1 MPVTENP
8 KSTTRDTEDSTTRHC
23 EEGGQG
29 PTDQATPAATPTGVL
44 TRNAID
50 TAALSRTEPEDGALC
65 VFTGVVRN
73 HNDGKSVLY
82 LEYEGYEE
90 MVVSIFDDIA
100 REAKQRFGVT
110 AVRIVHRLGRM
121 EIGET
126 SVAVA
131 VSSPHRGEAF
141 EACRFAIDT
150 LKHKA
155 PIWKKEFYADGSS
168 WLEGPGGC
176 AHS

>member
-1 MPVTENP
+1 MPEAELP
-8 KSTTRDTEDSTTRHC
+8 KTVVR
-23 EEGGQG
+23 G
-29 PTDQATPAATPTGVL
+29 
-44 TRNAID
+44 AID
-50 TAALSRTEPEDGALC
+50 VQAISSAASEDGAMC

-73 HNDGKSVLY
+73 HNDGKAVLF

-90 MVVSIFDDIA
+90 MIVSIFDEIA
-100 REAKQRFGVT
+100 KETRERFGVT

-131 VSSPHRGEAF
+131 VSSPHRKEAF
-141 EACRFAIDT
+141 EACRHAIDT

-176 AHS
+176 AHP

>member
-1 MPVTENP
+1 MPPDENARTVVREP
-8 KSTTRDTEDSTTRHC
+8 
-23 EEGGQG
+23 
-29 PTDQATPAATPTGVL
+29 
-44 TRNAID
+44 ID
-50 TAALSRTEPEDGALC
+50 IAALSGAEPEDGALC

-90 MVVSIFDDIA
+90 MVVSIFAEIA
-100 REAKQRFGVT
+100 AEARARFGVT
-110 AVRIVHRLGRM
+110 RVRIVHRLGRM

-176 AHS
+176 AHP

>member
-1 MPVTENP
+1 MTSQSSAPTVV
-8 KSTTRDTEDSTTRHC
+8 RD
-23 EEGGQG
+23 
-29 PTDQATPAATPTGVL
+29 V
-44 TRNAID
+44 ID
-50 TAALSRTEPEDGALC
+50 VAALSRAESEDGALC

-73 HNDGKSVLY
+73 HNDGKQVLY

-90 MVVSIFDDIA
+90 MVVAIFAEIEK
-100 REAKQRFGVT
+100 EAKERFGVT
-110 AVRIVHRLGRM
+110 RVRIVHRLGRM

-131 VSSPHRGEAF
+131 VSSHHRKEAF

-176 AHS
+176 AHP

>member
-1 MPVTENP
+1 M
-8 KSTTRDTEDSTTRHC
+8 
-23 EEGGQG
+23 
-29 PTDQATPAATPTGVL
+29 PAADIARTVVREPIDVS
-44 TRNAID
+44 AISVP
-50 TAALSRTEPEDGALC
+50 APEDGALC

-73 HNDGKSVLY
+73 HHEGRSVRY

-90 MVVSIFDDIA
+90 MMVTVFEEIA
-100 REAKQRFGVT
+100 EEARGRFGVT
-110 AVRIVHRLGRM
+110 SVRIVHRLGRL

-131 VSSPHRGEAF
+131 VASPHRGEAF

-150 LKHKA
+150 LKRKA

-176 AHS
+176 AHP

>member
-1 MPVTENP
+1 MPAVDIAQTVVRE
-8 KSTTRDTEDSTTRHC
+8 
-23 EEGGQG
+23 
-29 PTDQATPAATPTGVL
+29 
-44 TRNAID
+44 AID
-50 TAALSRTEPEDGALC
+50 VVALSRAEPEDGALC

-73 HNDGKSVLY
+73 HNDGKPVLY

-90 MVVSIFDDIA
+90 MVMTIFDEISQQ
-100 REAKQRFGVT
+100 AKERFG
-110 AVRIVHRLGRM
+110 ANRVRIVHRLGRL

-131 VSSPHRGEAF
+131 VSSPHRDEAF
-141 EACRFAIDT
+141 LACRFAIDT

-176 AHS
+176 AHP

>member
-1 MPVTENP
+1 MPLPEIAKTVVREP
-8 KSTTRDTEDSTTRHC
+8 
-23 EEGGQG
+23 
-29 PTDQATPAATPTGVL
+29 
-44 TRNAID
+44 ID
-50 TAALSRTEPEDGALC
+50 VASLSSAEPEDGAMC

-73 HNDGKSVLY
+73 HNDGKAVRY

-90 MVVSIFDDIA
+90 MVISVFRDIA
-100 REAKQRFGVT
+100 EEAKRRFGVSG
-110 AVRIVHRLGRM
+110 VRIVHRLGRM
-121 EIGET
+121 EIGDT

-131 VSSPHRGEAF
+131 VSSHHRGEAF

-150 LKHKA
+150 LKRQA

-176 AHS
+176 AHP

>member
-1 MPVTENP
+1 MPPEENARTVVREP
-8 KSTTRDTEDSTTRHC
+8 
-23 EEGGQG
+23 
-29 PTDQATPAATPTGVL
+29 
-44 TRNAID
+44 ID
-50 TAALSRTEPEDGALC
+50 IAALSRTGPEDGALC

-90 MVVSIFDDIA
+90 RVEAIFAEITAEA
-100 REAKQRFGVT
+100 RTRFGVSR
-110 AVRIVHRLGRM
+110 VRIVHRLGRM
-121 EIGET
+121 EIGEA

-131 VSSPHRGEAF
+131 VSSPHRGGAF

-155 PIWKKEFYADGSS
+155 PIWKKEFYEDGSS

-176 AHS
+176 AHP

>member
-1 MPVTENP
+1 MLLETMVR
-8 KSTTRDTEDSTTRHC
+8 SVVRD
-23 EEGGQG
+23 
-29 PTDQATPAATPTGVL
+29 
-44 TRNAID
+44 AID
-50 TAALSRTEPEDGALC
+50 VAALSRAGAEDGALC

-73 HNDGKSVLY
+73 HNDGKAVLY

-90 MVVSIFDDIA
+90 MVASIFDDIA
-100 REAKQRFGVT
+100 RETKERFGVT
-110 AVRIVHRLGRM
+110 RVRIVHRLGRM

-131 VSSPHRGEAF
+131 VSSPHRKEAF

-176 AHS
+176 AHP

>member
-1 MPVTENP
+1 MPAEEIAIGTPNREALAGRSSDGARVRVTRE
-8 KSTTRDTEDSTTRHC
+8 
-23 EEGGQG
+23 
-29 PTDQATPAATPTGVL
+29 V
-44 TRNAID
+44 ID
-50 TAALSRTEPEDGALC
+50 VAALSQAGAQDGALC

-73 HNDGKSVLY
+73 HNAGKAVGH

-90 MVVSIFDDIA
+90 MVLSIFEEIA
-100 REAKQRFGVT
+100 AVARSRFGVT
-110 AVRIVHRLGRM
+110 DVRIVHRLGRM

-131 VSSPHRGEAF
+131 VSSPHRQEAF

-150 LKHKA
+150 LKLQA

-176 AHS
+176 AYE

>member
-1 MPVTENP
+1 MPPEENARTVVREP
-8 KSTTRDTEDSTTRHC
+8 
-23 EEGGQG
+23 
-29 PTDQATPAATPTGVL
+29 
-44 TRNAID
+44 ID
-50 TAALSRTEPEDGALC
+50 IAALSRTGPEDGALC

-73 HNDGKSVLY
+73 HNEGKSVLY

-90 MVVSIFDDIA
+90 MVEAIFAEIA
-100 REAKQRFGVT
+100 AEARTRFGVSR
-110 AVRIVHRLGRM
+110 VRIVHRLGRM
-121 EIGET
+121 EIGEA

-155 PIWKKEFYADGSS
+155 PIWKKEFYEDGSS

-176 AHS
+176 AHP

>member
-1 MPVTENP
+1 MPPEENARTVVREP
-8 KSTTRDTEDSTTRHC
+8 
-23 EEGGQG
+23 
-29 PTDQATPAATPTGVL
+29 
-44 TRNAID
+44 ID
-50 TAALSRTEPEDGALC
+50 IAALSRTGPEDGALC

-90 MVVSIFDDIA
+90 MVEAIFAEIA
-100 REAKQRFGVT
+100 AEARTRFGVSR
-110 AVRIVHRLGRM
+110 VKIVHRLGRM
-121 EIGET
+121 EIGEA

-155 PIWKKEFYADGSS
+155 PIWKKEFYEDGSS

-176 AHS
+176 AHP

>member
-1 MPVTENP
+1 MPALDIAQTVVHE
-8 KSTTRDTEDSTTRHC
+8 
-23 EEGGQG
+23 
-29 PTDQATPAATPTGVL
+29 
-44 TRNAID
+44 AID
-50 TAALSRTEPEDGALC
+50 VVALSRAEPEDGALC

-73 HNDGKSVLY
+73 HNDGKPVLY

-90 MVVSIFDDIA
+90 MVVTIFDDIT
-100 REAKQRFGVT
+100 REAKERFGAT
-110 AVRIVHRLGRM
+110 RVRIVHRLGRM

-131 VSSPHRGEAF
+131 VSSPHRNEAF
-141 EACRFAIDT
+141 LACRFAIDT

-176 AHS
+176 AHP

>member
-1 MPVTENP
+1 MPA
-8 KSTTRDTEDSTTRHC
+8 EDLAKTVVR
-23 EEGGQG
+23 E
-29 PTDQATPAATPTGVL
+29 
-44 TRNAID
+44 AID
-50 TAALSRTEPEDGALC
+50 VASLSITEPEDGALC

-73 HNDGKSVLY
+73 HNDGKPVRY

-90 MVVSIFDDIA
+90 MVVSIFDEIA
-100 REAKQRFGVT
+100 QEAKKRFGVT
-110 AVRIVHRLGRM
+110 RVRIVHRLGRM

-141 EACRFAIDT
+141 AACRFAIDT
-150 LKHKA
+150 LKHQA

-176 AHS
+176 AHP

>member
-1 MPVTENP
+1 M
-8 KSTTRDTEDSTTRHC
+8 SQTTV
-23 EEGGQG
+23 
-29 PTDQATPAATPTGVL
+29 P
-44 TRNAID
+44 NAIVRGTID
-50 TAALSRTEPEDGALC
+50 VASLSTASPEDGALC

-90 MVVSIFDDIA
+90 MVVSIFREIETEA
-100 REAKQRFGVT
+100 REKFGVT
-110 AVRIVHRLGRM
+110 SVRIVHRLGRM
-121 EIGET
+121 EIGDT

-131 VSSPHRGEAF
+131 AASPHRKEAF

-176 AHS
+176 AHP

>member
-1 MPVTENP
+1 MPLAMMRTRAASPHAEGLQRGLRALIQADVVPAVYAEDLNP
-8 KSTTRDTEDSTTRHC
+8 VGAGAI
-23 EEGGQG
+23 GGLALDE
-29 PTDQATPAATPTGVL
+29 PT
-44 TRNAID
+44 
-50 TAALSRTEPEDGALC
+50 
-65 VFTGVVRN
+65 
-73 HNDGKSVLY
+73 
-82 LEYEGYEE
+82 
-90 MVVSIFDDIA
+90 A
-100 REAKQRFGVT
+100 RKVAEIEAEAKERYGVT
-110 AVRIVHRLGRM
+110 RVRIVHRLGRM

-131 VSSPHRGEAF
+131 VSSPHRKEAF

-176 AHS
+176 AHA

>member
-1 MPVTENP
+1 MPAQDIAKTVV
-8 KSTTRDTEDSTTRHC
+8 R
-23 EEGGQG
+23 Q
-29 PTDQATPAATPTGVL
+29 
-44 TRNAID
+44 AID
-50 TAALSRTEPEDGALC
+50 VALLSRAEPEDGALC

-73 HNDGKSVLY
+73 HNDGKKVLY

-90 MVVSIFDDIA
+90 MVVSIFDEIA
-100 REAKQRFGVT
+100 LEAKRRFGVT
-110 AVRIVHRLGRM
+110 GVRIVHRLGRM

-126 SVAVA
+126 SVVVA
-131 VSSPHRGEAF
+131 VSSPHRKEAF

-150 LKHKA
+150 LKHQA
-155 PIWKKEFYADGSS
+155 PIWKKEYYADGSS

>member
-1 MPVTENP
+1 MPAQISIRTVV
-8 KSTTRDTEDSTTRHC
+8 RH
-23 EEGGQG
+23 
-29 PTDQATPAATPTGVL
+29 
-44 TRNAID
+44 AID
-50 TAALSRTEPEDGALC
+50 VAALSRCEPEDGASC
-65 VFTGVVRN
+65 VFSGVVRN
-73 HNDGKSVLY
+73 HNEGKAVLY

-90 MVVSIFDDIA
+90 MVEQIFEDISK
-100 REAKQRFGVT
+100 EALERFGVT
-110 AVRIVHRLGRM
+110 RVQIVHRLGRM

-176 AHS
+176 AHP

>member
-1 MPVTENP
+1 MPSDENARTVVREP
-8 KSTTRDTEDSTTRHC
+8 
-23 EEGGQG
+23 
-29 PTDQATPAATPTGVL
+29 
-44 TRNAID
+44 ID
-50 TAALSRTEPEDGALC
+50 VAALSRTEPEDGALC

-90 MVVSIFDDIA
+90 MVEAIFAEIA
-100 REAKQRFGVT
+100 LEARTRFGVT
-110 AVRIVHRLGRM
+110 RVRIVHRLGRM

-155 PIWKKEFYADGSS
+155 PIWKKEFYQDGSS

-176 AHS
+176 AHP

>member
-1 MPVTENP
+1 MPPEENARTVVREP
-8 KSTTRDTEDSTTRHC
+8 
-23 EEGGQG
+23 
-29 PTDQATPAATPTGVL
+29 
-44 TRNAID
+44 ID
-50 TAALSRTEPEDGALC
+50 VAALSRTGPEDGALC

-90 MVVSIFDDIA
+90 MVEAIFAEIA
-100 REAKQRFGVT
+100 AEARTRFGVSR
-110 AVRIVHRLGRM
+110 VRIVHRLGRM
-121 EIGET
+121 EIGEA

-155 PIWKKEFYADGSS
+155 PIWKKEFYEDGSS

-176 AHS
+176 AHP

>member
-1 MPVTENP
+1 MPVETIVKTVVRE
-8 KSTTRDTEDSTTRHC
+8 
-23 EEGGQG
+23 
-29 PTDQATPAATPTGVL
+29 
-44 TRNAID
+44 AID
-50 TAALSRTEPEDGALC
+50 VAALSRTEPEDGALC

-90 MVVSIFDDIA
+90 MVASIFDEIA
-100 REAKQRFGVT
+100 QEAKARFGVT
-110 AVRIVHRLGRM
+110 RVRMVHRLGRM

-176 AHS
+176 AHP

>member
-1 MPVTENP
+1 MPADETVKTLVRE
-8 KSTTRDTEDSTTRHC
+8 
-23 EEGGQG
+23 
-29 PTDQATPAATPTGVL
+29 
-44 TRNAID
+44 AID
-50 TAALSRTEPEDGALC
+50 IGAISLTGPEDGALC

-73 HNDGKSVLY
+73 NNDGKSVLH
-82 LEYEGYEE
+82 LEYEGFEE
-90 MVVSIFDDIA
+90 MVISIFDEIA
-100 REAKQRFGVT
+100 DDAKQRFGVT
-110 AVRIVHRLGRM
+110 RVRIVHRLGRM

-131 VSSPHRGEAF
+131 VSSPHRKEAF
-141 EACRFAIDT
+141 EACRFAIDA

-176 AHS
+176 AYP

>member
-1 MPVTENP
+1 MPSEETAKTVV
-8 KSTTRDTEDSTTRHC
+8 RD
-23 EEGGQG
+23 
-29 PTDQATPAATPTGVL
+29 
-44 TRNAID
+44 AID
-50 TAALSRTEPEDGALC
+50 VASLSRTEPEDGALC

-73 HNDGKSVLY
+73 HNDGKSVRY

-90 MVVSIFDDIA
+90 MVVSIFDEISA
-100 REAKQRFGVT
+100 EAKTRFGVT
-110 AVRIVHRLGRM
+110 RVRIVHRLGRM
-121 EIGET
+121 EIGDT

-131 VSSPHRGEAF
+131 VSSPHRKEAF

-176 AHS
+176 AHE

>member
-1 MPVTENP
+1 MPSELPSPTVV
-8 KSTTRDTEDSTTRHC
+8 RH
-23 EEGGQG
+23 
-29 PTDQATPAATPTGVL
+29 P
-44 TRNAID
+44 ID
-50 TAALSRTEPEDGALC
+50 LGSLSRPEPGDGAEC

-73 HNDGKSVLY
+73 HNDGKAVLY

-90 MVVSIFDDIA
+90 MVAAIFEEIA
-100 REAKQRFGVT
+100 DEARKRFGVT
-110 AVRIVHRLGRM
+110 RVRIVHRLGRM

-131 VSSPHRGEAF
+131 VTSPHRKEAF

-176 AHS
+176 AHP

>member
-1 MPVTENP
+1 MPAEETT
-8 KSTTRDTEDSTTRHC
+8 KSLVRD
-23 EEGGQG
+23 
-29 PTDQATPAATPTGVL
+29 P
-44 TRNAID
+44 ID
-50 TAALSRTEPEDGALC
+50 VAALSIAEPEDGALC

-73 HNDGKSVLY
+73 HNDGKSVLH

-90 MVVSIFDDIA
+90 MVVSIFEGIA
-100 REAKQRFGVT
+100 EEAKRRFGAT
-110 AVRIVHRLGRM
+110 RVRIVHRLGRM

-131 VSSPHRGEAF
+131 VSSPHRKEAF

-150 LKHKA
+150 LKHQA

-176 AHS
+176 AHP

>member
-1 MPVTENP
+1 MSETTVP
-8 KSTTRDTEDSTTRHC
+8 KAIVRD
-23 EEGGQG
+23 
-29 PTDQATPAATPTGVL
+29 
-44 TRNAID
+44 AID
-50 TAALSRTEPEDGALC
+50 VAALSTASPEDGALC
-65 VFTGVVRN
+65 VFTGIVRN

-90 MVVSIFDDIA
+90 MVVSIFTEIETEA
-100 REAKQRFGVT
+100 REKFGVT
-110 AVRIVHRLGRM
+110 NVRIVHRLGRM
-121 EIGET
+121 EIGDT

-131 VSSPHRGEAF
+131 VASPHRKEAF

-155 PIWKKEFYADGSS
+155 PIWKKEFYTDGSS

-176 AHS
+176 AHP

>member
-1 MPVTENP
+1 MPVLDTP
-8 KSTTRDTEDSTTRHC
+8 KTVVRD
-23 EEGGQG
+23 
-29 PTDQATPAATPTGVL
+29 V
-44 TRNAID
+44 ID
-50 TAALSRTEPEDGALC
+50 VAALSSTEPEDGALC

-73 HNDGKSVLY
+73 HNDGKQVLY

-90 MVVSIFDDIA
+90 MVVSIFDEIA
-100 REAKQRFGVT
+100 REAKEKFGVT
-110 AVRIVHRLGRM
+110 RVRIVHRLGRM

-176 AHS
+176 AHP

>member
-1 MPVTENP
+1 MTSEKTPVTVVRVP
-8 KSTTRDTEDSTTRHC
+8 IDV
-23 EEGGQG
+23 G
-29 PTDQATPAATPTGVL
+29 ALATPT
-44 TRNAID
+44 
-50 TAALSRTEPEDGALC
+50 PEDGALC

-73 HNDGKSVLY
+73 HNDGKAVLH

-90 MVVSIFDDIA
+90 MVVSVFAEIEAEA
-100 REAKQRFGVT
+100 RERFGVT
-110 AVRIVHRLGRM
+110 RVRIVHRLGRM
-121 EIGET
+121 EIGDT

-131 VSSPHRGEAF
+131 VSSPHRKEAF

-176 AHS
+176 AHA

>member
-1 MPVTENP
+1 MPEARTAKTVVREP
-8 KSTTRDTEDSTTRHC
+8 
-23 EEGGQG
+23 
-29 PTDQATPAATPTGVL
+29 
-44 TRNAID
+44 ID
-50 TAALSRTEPEDGALC
+50 VAGISATEPEDGALC

-73 HNDGKSVLY
+73 HNEGKAVLY

-100 REAKQRFGVT
+100 REAKERFGVT

>member
-1 MPVTENP
+1 MARSVV
-8 KSTTRDTEDSTTRHC
+8 RD
-23 EEGGQG
+23 
-29 PTDQATPAATPTGVL
+29 
-44 TRNAID
+44 AID
-50 TAALSRTEPEDGALC
+50 VSALSRAEAEDGALC

-73 HNDGKSVLY
+73 HNDGKAVLH

-90 MVVSIFDDIA
+90 MVVSIFDEIE
-100 REAKQRFGVT
+100 REAKERFSVT
-110 AVRIVHRLGRM
+110 GVRIVHRLGRM

-131 VSSPHRGEAF
+131 VSSPHRREAF

-176 AHS
+176 AHP

>member
-1 MPVTENP
+1 MTSEETAKTVV
-8 KSTTRDTEDSTTRHC
+8 RD
-23 EEGGQG
+23 
-29 PTDQATPAATPTGVL
+29 
-44 TRNAID
+44 AID
-50 TAALSRTEPEDGALC
+50 VAALSGAEPQDGALC

-73 HNDGKSVLY
+73 HNEGKPVLH
-82 LEYEGYEE
+82 LEYEGYEA
-90 MVVSIFDDIA
+90 MVVSIFDEIA
-100 REAKQRFGVT
+100 AEAKTRFGVT
-110 AVRIVHRLGRM
+110 RVQIVHRLGRM
-121 EIGET
+121 EIGDT

-131 VSSPHRGEAF
+131 VSSPHRTEAF

-176 AHS
+176 AHP

>member
-1 MPVTENP
+1 M
-8 KSTTRDTEDSTTRHC
+8 
-23 EEGGQG
+23 
-29 PTDQATPAATPTGVL
+29 PAAETLRTVVRDP
-44 TRNAID
+44 ID
-50 TAALSRTEPEDGALC
+50 LAALAGPDSGDGALC

-73 HNDGKSVLY
+73 HNDGKSVLH

-90 MVVSIFDDIA
+90 MVASIFEEIA
-100 REAKQRFGVT
+100 QEAKTRFGVT
-110 AVRIVHRLGRM
+110 RVSIVHRLGRM

-131 VSSPHRGEAF
+131 VSSPHRKEAF

-176 AHS
+176 AHP

>member
-1 MPVTENP
+1 M
-8 KSTTRDTEDSTTRHC
+8 
-23 EEGGQG
+23 
-29 PTDQATPAATPTGVL
+29 PAA
-44 TRNAID
+44 D
-50 TAALSRTEPEDGALC
+50 TANTVVREVIDIASLSNPAPEDGALC

-73 HNDGKSVLY
+73 HNDGKPVLY

-90 MVVSIFDDIA
+90 MVTSIFDEIA
-100 REAKQRFGVT
+100 SEARQRFGVT
-110 AVRIVHRLGRM
+110 RVRIVHRLGRM

-131 VSSPHRGEAF
+131 VSSPHRREAF

-150 LKHKA
+150 LKHHA
-155 PIWKKEFYADGSS
+155 PIWKKEFYEDGSS

-176 AHS
+176 AHP